1 MTEGKTNRVVYVGL
15 PAYNEAA
22 AISPLL
28 SRVEAARID
37 LIKHG
42 AVRDLQIIFYDDGST
57 DDTAQ
62 CVRESHRGTETFV
75 LSPPSNGGLGV
86 ALQGIV
92 NFFLT
97 VATDEDVLVVMDC
110 DDTHDPQQIAEL
122 LSRMDRFGEDVV
134 IASRYRRGAVV
145 AGVSWNR
152 QLLSFGFAVLVKIV
166 LPIRGVRDYSCGY
179 RAYAKAPLMKASGD
193 GGFQLQEPG
202 FSAMPEILMRLRP
215 GKWNFGEIPLLLAY
229 DRRLTQSK
237 MRAWKNSSRLL
248 QCLVFWRLHP
258 HRVSE
263 DAPPAREPLGD
274 VSVEILRGSESD
286 AERIQS

>member
-28 SRVEAARID
+28 GRVEAARIG
-37 LIKHG
+37 LINRG
-42 AVRDLQIIFYDDGST
+42 LVCDLQIIFYDDGST

-86 ALQGIV
+86 ALEGIV
-92 NFFLT
+92 NSFLRM
-97 VATDEDVLVVMDC
+97 ATNDDVLVVMDC
-110 DDTHDPQQIAEL
+110 DDTHDPHQIAEL
-122 LSRMDRFGEDVV
+122 LSRMDRFDEDVV
-134 IASRYRRGAVV
+134 IASRYRKGAVV

-179 RAYAKAPLMKASGD
+179 RAYAKAPLMNASGD
-193 GGFQLQEPG
+193 RGFRLQEPG

-215 GKWNFGEIPLLLAY
+215 GKWKFGEIPLVLAY

-237 MRAWKNSSRLL
+237 MRAWKNSSRLV
-248 QCLVFWRLHP
+248 QCLVSWRLRP
-258 HRVSE
+258 HQVS
-263 DAPPAREPLGD
+263 DYAPLATEPLGD
-274 VSVEILRGSESD
+274 VSVEMLRGGESET
-286 AERIQS
+286 